1 MYVDKKLGG
10 IQAVQTL
17 SRLNRAHPGKDT
29 TYILDFQNDTGDIL
43 QAFRTYYET
52 AALEATTDPN
62 LVLDLRAKLDA
73 AGHYDDYE
81 VERVAK
87 VELDPQAKQSQLV
100 AAIQPVADRL
110 LKRYKAAA
118 QSLAAAEAAG
128 QSQAAA
134 EAKDTLDALVLF
146 KGDMGAFN
154 RLYAFL
160 SQMFDYGN
168 TDIEKRFLFY
178 RRLLPLLE
186 FGRERDTVDLSKVA
200 RTHDTVRSAGKQA
213 LALAGGGSYARA
225 PMDAVGSG
233 RIQEKEQAY
242 LAEIIERVNGLFEG
256 QIRDEDQL
264 QYVDGALK
272 GKLLQNDTLAKQ
284 AADNSKEQFANSPDL
299 NQALVNAIIDALDV
313 HNTLSSQALG
323 STRVQ
328 QGLKEILL
336 GPGQL
341 YELLRSGHGRGGA
354 PAFR

>member
-1 MYVDKKLGG
+1 M
-10 IQAVQTL
+10 
-17 SRLNRAHPGKDT
+17 
-29 TYILDFQNDTGDIL
+29 
-43 QAFRTYYET
+43 
-52 AALEATTDPN
+52 
-62 LVLDLRAKLDA
+62 
-73 AGHYDDYE
+73 
-81 VERVAK
+81 
-87 VELDPQAKQSQLV
+87 DPQAKQSQLV

-110 LKRYKAAA
+110 LKRYQAAVQA
-118 QSLAAAEAAG
+118 LAVAEAAG

-186 FGRERDTVDLSKVA
+186 FGRERDTVDLSKVVL
-200 RTHDTVRSAGKQA
+200 THHTLRSAGKRA
-213 LALAGGGSYARA
+213 LAIAGGESYALP

-313 HNTLSSQALG
+313 HNTLSSQALA
-323 STRVQ
+323 SPRVQ
-328 QGLKEILL
+328 QGLKDILL

-341 YELLRSGHGRGGA
+341 YELLRSGRGTGRTA
-354 PAFR
+354 ACP